1 MNAWYQ
7 TLNRPPLTPPSWVFS
22 PVWTVLY
29 AMIAA
34 SIFIY
39 FRAPSKP
46 HLPLTVCIL
55 ALHLVSNFVW
65 TYLFF
70 GLHSPGKA
78 LADILFM
85 DVSLAA
91 LLILFCLASRTAS
104 LILLPYLLWCLFATY
119 LNYGFF
125 KLN

>member
-1 MNAWYQ
+1 M
-7 TLNRPPLTPPSWVFS
+7 
-22 PVWTVLY
+22 WTVLY

-39 FRAPSKP
+39 FRALSKP
-46 HLPLTVCIL
+46 YLSFTVCIL
-55 ALHLVSNFVW
+55 VLHLASNFAW

-91 LLILFCLASRTAS
+91 LLVLFWLASHTAS